1 MAIATGFETQLSFAE
16 ETTYKT
22 APTGAYQELN
32 QKSSSLSLAF
42 ENVSVDRIRGDR
54 NAEDILKG
62 TRSVSGEITCDLSP
76 DSAHNE
82 LIAAV
87 FGDSDDIDESG
98 SGSTYTIGSTQRH
111 FTFVNQVMTGRFHEF
126 VGCQINAFSL
136 SVGTSGTIET
146 SFTLMG
152 ANMTEETSHVG
163 SSVAPPSA
171 AEIIPFQAS
180 DAAVTFNGS
189 GNTVCTEFSLSIDN
203 GMSAMYVVGDDTP
216 IEGHLGKSA
225 VTGSMTVLFASNAE
239 YTRFVNNNKTAI
251 VLTIG
256 TGGTGISFQMPAC
269 ALTAGTVEIASDGA
283 VTASIEYTAL
293 FNSGISSSIRF
304 DNHL

>member
-16 ETTYKT
+16 ETTYKA

-32 QKSSSLSLAF
+32 QKSSSLALAF

-62 TRSVSGEITCDLSP
+62 TKSVSGDITCDLSP
-76 DSAHNE
+76 DPAHNE

-87 FGDSDDIDESG
+87 FGDPDDVSESPA
-98 SGSTYTIGSTQRH
+98 STYTIGSTQRH
-111 FTFVNQVMTGRFHEF
+111 FTFVNQVMSGRFHEF

-146 SFTLMG
+146 SFTIMG

-163 SSVAPPSA
+163 SSVSAVSA
-171 AEIIPFQAS
+171 AERIPFQAS
-180 DAAVTFNGS
+180 DAEVTFNGS
-189 GNTVCTEFSLSIDN
+189 PSAVCTEFSLSVDN

-225 VTGSMTVLFASNAE
+225 VTGSMTVLFTSNAE
-239 YTRFVNNNKTAI
+239 YTRFVSNNKTAI
-251 VLTIG
+251 VLEIG
-256 TGGTGISFQMPAC
+256 SGTTGISFNMPVC

-293 FNSGISSSIRF
+293 YDSGVNSSIVF
-304 DNHL
+304 DNAL

>member
-32 QKSSSLSLAF
+32 QKSSSLALAF

-62 TRSVSGEITCDLSP
+62 TKSVSGDITCDLSP
-76 DSAHNE
+76 DPAHNE

-87 FGDSDDIDESG
+87 FGDSDDVSESP
-98 SGSTYTIGSTQRH
+98 GSTYTIGSTQRH

-163 SSVAPPSA
+163 TVSAVSA
-171 AEIIPFQAS
+171 AERVPFQAS
-180 DAAVTFNGS
+180 DAQVTFNGS
-189 GNTVCTEFSLSIDN
+189 GSNVCTEFSLSVDN
-203 GMSAMYVVGDDTP
+203 GMSAMYVIGDDTP

-225 VTGSMTVLFASNAE
+225 VTGSMTVLFESNAE
-239 YTRFVNNNKTAI
+239 YTRFVSNNKTAI

-256 TGGTGISFQMPAC
+256 SGVTGLSFEMPVC

-293 FNSGISSSIRF
+293 FDSGVSSSIVF
-304 DNHL
+304 DNAL